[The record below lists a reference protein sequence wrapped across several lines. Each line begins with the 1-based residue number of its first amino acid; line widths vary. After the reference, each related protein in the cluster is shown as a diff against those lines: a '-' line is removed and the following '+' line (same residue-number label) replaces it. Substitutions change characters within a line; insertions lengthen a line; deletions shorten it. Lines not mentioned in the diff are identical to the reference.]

1 MAIKNFVT
9 IIYISFFNLAYTQ
22 REIIDIKIDKNK
34 SSIEVISDSSF
45 YIEKKTLIKVNY
57 KGDGRLNYVTNSE
70 GKIRRISKGFYEIS
84 FPQNTTSKATVL
96 KFYETTPRNK
106 TRVLLTKAYQLRRI
120 TPPLITIGGVK
131 NDSALNIEH
140 LIKDNYVRSFDTVN
154 NQILMTHSFTINF
167 SGQDSI
173 RVKGNKIPISI
184 KSKLYNIKEGE
195 TLTISNIYTILPDQS
210 IYITKSSSVFL
221 ILTDQYSVGNRK
233 YIQK

>member
-1 MAIKNFVT
+1 MAIKHSLI

-22 REIIDIKIDKNK
+22 REVIDIKIDKNK

-154 NQILMTHSFTINF
+154 NQTLMTHSFTINF

-184 KSKLYNIKEGE
+184 KSKLYNIKEGG

-210 IYITKSSSVFL
+210 IYITKNSSVFL
-221 ILTDQYSVGNRK
+221 ILTDQYSVGSRK